1 MKPYPT
7 CPEKNADTLNDAIKQ
22 HRAGGK
28 HTEIGLGFIL
38 HKSKI
43 HKWDHQLGQ
52 LLTLPSSYEQ
62 KCTLA
67 APE

>member
-1 MKPYPT
+1 M
-7 CPEKNADTLNDAIKQ
+7 
-22 HRAGGK
+22 